1 MITALTNGVLI
12 DGRGGPPRP
21 GMTIVVDG
29 KRIADVGQ
37 SLEFGP
43 DVRVVDLVGKTVLPG
58 LIDCHE
64 HFGSWFQWLISQQR
78 KSLMYLACQTVHV
91 LESALREGCTT
102 ARDMG
107 GLEVGFR
114 DAVRDG
120 LILGPTLQT
129 ALVIIQPTNGLTD
142 SFADFAS
149 AVSAQGLYAGAPGIP
164 SPWCDGVDA
173 CRAKVRE
180 VLRRGADV
188 IKLANDGVPQPN
200 RREDRALF
208 TQDELDAL
216 VDEAH
221 RAGVPVGVHA
231 HYPQTVMMCLRAGVD
246 SIEEACFL
254 DEACVEAMV
263 DAGTW
268 YVPCMSNPRWWLARS
283 DDEEERAAIQ
293 KEVDGSARSFALA
306 RQAGVRIALGVDMPA
321 EPSTVVREL
330 EWMVAAGMSAMEALV
345 AGTASA
351 AQLLGLDD
359 SVGTLVAGRQADL
372 LVVDGDPLADV
383 GILRDPERLVL
394 VMKGGAAVAG
404 SLSALLPTSP
414 GLRRHWFD

>member
-1 MITALTNGVLI
+1 
-12 DGRGGPPRP
+12 
-21 GMTIVVDG
+21 
-29 KRIADVGQ
+29 
-37 SLEFGP
+37 
-43 DVRVVDLVGKTVLPG
+43 VVDLGGKTVLPG

-78 KSLMYLACQTVHV
+78 KSLMYLASQTVHM
-91 LESALREGCTT
+91 LESALRAGCTT

-107 GLEVGFR
+107 GLEAGFR

-142 SFADFAS
+142 SFAEFAS
-149 AVSAQGLYAGAPGIP
+149 AVSAQGLYVGAPGIP

-180 VLRRGADV
+180 VLRYGADV

-200 RREDRALF
+200 RRADRALF
-208 TQDELDAL
+208 TQDELNAL

-231 HYPQTVMMCLRAGVD
+231 HYPETVMMCVRAGVD

-254 DEACVEAMV
+254 DEACVEAMA
-263 DAGTW
+263 DRGTW

-283 DDEEERAAIQ
+283 ENEEDRASIQ

-306 RQAGVRIALGVDMPA
+306 REAGIRIALGVDMPF

-330 EWMVAAGMSAMEALV
+330 ELMVEGGMSPMEALV
-345 AGTASA
+345 AATSSA
-351 AQLLGLDD
+351 AELLGLGD
-359 SVGTLVAGRQADL
+359 SVGTLVAGKQADL
-372 LVVDGDPLADV
+372 LVVEGDPLMDV
-383 GILRDPERLVL
+383 GILRDPDRLAL
-394 VMKGGAAVAG
+394 VMKGGVAVAG
-404 SLSALLPTSP
+404 GLSATLPSAP
-414 GLRRHWFD
+414 GPRRYWFE